1 MVFVIPEIIFFISKQ
16 KTTYKYYNCNN
27 KRILLELTRQEESAL
42 KGEQGEVMQMAH
54 RILVATGEATDAEKL
69 IPIEWAHLSGVN
81 YNTIGDAGEEFLS
94 SISKDARVK
103 VKTTLNP
110 MGFDIDNVSNYGLDE
125 NFISKQLSI
134 KNSYE
139 NMGVIPS
146 FSCIPYEIYDIPKS
160 ETQVAFAE
168 SNAAIHANSFDNLK
182 TNKESAFSALASAII
197 GKSPYSSLRKEDEPN
212 ITIRMKVKNPN
223 ELTYGML
230 GFFAGKV
237 GDTSVNI
244 SGLGEMDKRQT
255 KAMCGGM
262 GTSGT
267 CAKFIFGDGDSDC
280 EKIDFDEKEM
290 QNIHD
295 ELNTAEKGD
304 LITLGSPQLG
314 LDEISDLA
322 GKLKGRSFQKRCMV
336 FLPRTVKEQARKIGY
351 TNELERA
358 GCEILSDCCTCLS
371 PLISKDNV
379 DAVTTNSIKGA
390 FYLKNSNGVDVNLKS
405 LSQIVEDETR

>member
-1 MVFVIPEIIFFISKQ
+1 M
-16 KTTYKYYNCNN
+16 
-27 KRILLELTRQEESAL
+27 ELTREEESAL
-42 KGEQGEVMQMAH
+42 KGERGEILQMAY

-110 MGFDIDNVSNYGLDE
+110 MGFDIDSVSNYGLDE

-139 NMGVIPS
+139 TMGVIPS
-146 FSCIPYEIYDIPKS
+146 FSCIPYDIFDIPNNG
-160 ETQVAFAE
+160 TQVAFAE
-168 SNAAIHANSFDNLK
+168 SNAAIHANSFNNLK
-182 TNKESAFSALASAII
+182 TNKESAFSALASAIT
-197 GKSPYSSLRKEDEPN
+197 GKSPFSSLRKEDTPN
-212 ITIRMKVKNPN
+212 ITIRMKIKNPD
-223 ELTYGML
+223 ELTYGIL
-230 GFFAGKV
+230 GFFAGKI

-244 SGLGEMDKRQT
+244 SDLGEMDRRQS
-255 KAMCGGM
+255 KSMCGGM

-267 CAKFIFGDGDSDC
+267 CAKFIFGGGDSSC
-280 EKIDFDEKEM
+280 EKIDFDEKAM
-290 QNIHD
+290 QNVHD
-295 ELNTAEKGD
+295 ELNTSDKGD

-314 LDEISDLA
+314 LDEISDLV
-322 GKLKGRSFQKRCMV
+322 GKLKGNSFKKRCMI
-336 FLPRTVKEQARKIGY
+336 FCPRTVKEQAQKIGY
-351 TNELERA
+351 VKELERS

-371 PLISKDNV
+371 PLINKDEI
-379 DAVTTNSIKGA
+379 DSVTTNSIKGA

-405 LSQIVEDETR
+405 LSQIIEDETR

>member
-1 MVFVIPEIIFFISKQ
+1 M
-16 KTTYKYYNCNN
+16 
-27 KRILLELTRQEESAL
+27 ELTKQEESAL
-42 KGEQGEVMQMAH
+42 KGEQGEMIQMAY

-69 IPIEWAHLSGVN
+69 IPIEWTHLSGVN

-94 SISKDARVK
+94 SISKEARVK

-125 NFISKQLSI
+125 NFITKQLSI

-139 NMGVIPS
+139 TMGVIPS
-146 FSCIPYEIYDIPKS
+146 FSCIPYEIYDIPKKG
-160 ETQVAFAE
+160 TQVAFAE
-168 SNAAIHANSFDNLK
+168 SNAAIHANSYDNLK
-182 TNKESAFSALASAII
+182 TNKESAFSALASALT
-197 GKSPYSSLRKEDEPN
+197 GKSPNSSLRKEDKPN
-212 ITIRMKVKNPN
+212 VTIQMKVKNPN
-223 ELTYGML
+223 ELSYGML

-237 GDTSVNI
+237 GDISVNV
-244 SGLGEMDKRQT
+244 SGLAEMDKRQC

-267 CAKFIFGDGDSDC
+267 CAKFIFGEGDSDC

-290 QNIHD
+290 LNIFD

-304 LITLGSPQLG
+304 IITLGSPQLG
-314 LDEISDLA
+314 LDEITELSE
-322 GKLKGRSFQKRCMV
+322 KLKGRSFKKRCMV
-336 FLPRTVKEQARKIGY
+336 FTPRIVKEQAKKLGY

-358 GCEILSDCCTCLS
+358 GCEILSDCCTCLT
-371 PLISKDNV
+371 PLINKDSV

-390 FYLKNSNGVDVNLKS
+390 FYLKNSNGVDVNLKP
-405 LSQIVEDETR
+405 LSQIIEDETS

>member
-1 MVFVIPEIIFFISKQ
+1 
-16 KTTYKYYNCNN
+16 
-27 KRILLELTRQEESAL
+27 LELTRDEESAL
-42 KGEQGEVMQMAH
+42 KGEQGEMMQMAY

-69 IPIEWAHLSGVN
+69 IPIEWTHLSGVN

-94 SISKDARVK
+94 SISKEARVK

-110 MGFDIDNVSNYGLDE
+110 MGFDIDNVSNYDLDE

-139 NMGVIPS
+139 TMGVTPS
-146 FSCIPYEIYDIPKS
+146 FSCIPYEIYDIPKKG
-160 ETQVAFAE
+160 TQVAFAE
-168 SNAAIHANSFDNLK
+168 SNAAIHANSYDNLK
-182 TNKESAFSALASAII
+182 TNKESAFSALASALT
-197 GKSPYSSLRKEDEPN
+197 GKSPNSSLRKEDKPN
-212 ITIRMKVKNPN
+212 VTIQMKVENPN
-223 ELTYGML
+223 ELSYGML

-237 GDTSVNI
+237 GDTSVNV
-244 SGLGEMDKRQT
+244 SGLTEMDKRQC

-267 CAKFIFGDGDSDC
+267 CAKFIFGEGDSDC

-290 QNIHD
+290 LNVFD

-304 LITLGSPQLG
+304 IITLGSPQLG
-314 LDEISDLA
+314 LDEITELSE
-322 GKLKGRSFQKRCMV
+322 KLKGRSFKKRCMV
-336 FLPRTVKEQARKIGY
+336 FTPRTVKEQAKKLGY

-358 GCEILSDCCTCLS
+358 GCEILSDCCTCLT
-371 PLISKDNV
+371 PLINKDSV

-390 FYLKNSNGVDVNLKS
+390 FYLKNSNGVDVNLKP
-405 LSQIVEDETR
+405 LSQIIEDETS

>member
-1 MVFVIPEIIFFISKQ
+1 M
-16 KTTYKYYNCNN
+16 
-27 KRILLELTRQEESAL
+27 ELTKEEESAL
-42 KGEQGEVMQMAH
+42 KGEHGETMQMAY

-69 IPIEWAHLSGVN
+69 IPIEWTHLSGVN

-94 SISKDARVK
+94 NVSKDARVK

-139 NMGVIPS
+139 TMGVTPS
-146 FSCIPYEIYDIPKS
+146 FSCIPYEIFDIPKNG
-160 ETQVAFAE
+160 TQVAFAE
-168 SNAAIHANSFDNLK
+168 SNAAIHANSYDNLK
-182 TNKESAFSALASAII
+182 TNKESAFSALASALT
-197 GKSPYSSLRKEDEPN
+197 GKSPYSSIRKEDTPN
-212 ITIRMKVKNPN
+212 ITINMKIKNPN
-223 ELTYGML
+223 ELSYGML

-244 SGLGEMDKRQT
+244 SGLSNMDNRQQ

-267 CAKFIFGDGDSDC
+267 CAKFIFGDGNSDC
-280 EKIDFDEKEM
+280 EKIDFDEKEL
-290 QNIHD
+290 QNVHD
-295 ELNTAEKGD
+295 ELNTSENGD
-304 LITLGSPQLG
+304 IITLGSPQLG
-314 LDEISDLA
+314 LEEITELTE
-322 GKLKGRSFQKRCMV
+322 KLKGRSFKKRCMV
-336 FLPRTVKEQARKIGY
+336 FTPRTVKTQMQKLGY

-358 GCEILSDCCTCLS
+358 GCEILSDCCTCLT
-371 PLISKDNV
+371 PLINKDNV

-390 FYLKNSNGVDVNLKS
+390 FYLKNSNGVGVNLKP
-405 LSQIVEDETR
+405 LSQIIEDETK

>member
-1 MVFVIPEIIFFISKQ
+1 M
-16 KTTYKYYNCNN
+16 
-27 KRILLELTRQEESAL
+27 ELTREEESAL
-42 KGEQGEVMQMAH
+42 KGEQGEIMEMAY

-110 MGFDIDNVSNYGLDE
+110 MGFDIDNVSNYNLDD
-125 NFISKQLSI
+125 NFISKQLFI

-139 NMGVIPS
+139 TIGVTPS
-146 FSCIPYEIYDIPKS
+146 FSCIPYEIFDIPK
-160 ETQVAFAE
+160 ENTQVAFAE
-168 SNAAIHANSFDNLK
+168 SNAAIHANSYDNLK
-182 TNKESAFSALASAII
+182 TNKESAFSALASALT
-197 GKSPYSSLRKEDEPN
+197 GKSPYSSLRKEDSPN
-212 ITIRMKVKNPN
+212 LSIRMKINNPS

-244 SGLGEMDKRQT
+244 SGLGEIDRRQC

-267 CAKFIFGDGDSDC
+267 CAKFLFDKEESGI

-290 QNIHD
+290 NNVYD
-295 ELNTAEKGD
+295 ELNTAENGD
-304 LITLGSPQLG
+304 IITLGSPQLG
-314 LDEISDLA
+314 LDEISDLTA
-322 GKLKGRSFQKRCMV
+322 KLKGRSFKKRCMV
-336 FLPRTVKEQARKIGY
+336 FTPRMVKEQARKLGY

-358 GCEILSDCCTCLS
+358 GCEILSDCCTCLT
-371 PLISKDNV
+371 PLINKDNV
-379 DAVTTNSIKGA
+379 DAITTNSIKGA

-405 LSQIVEDETR
+405 LSQIVEEETK

>member
-1 MVFVIPEIIFFISKQ
+1 M
-16 KTTYKYYNCNN
+16 
-27 KRILLELTRQEESAL
+27 ELTREEESAL
-42 KGEQGEVMQMAH
+42 KGEQGEIMQMAY

-69 IPIEWAHLSGVN
+69 VPIEWTHLSGVN

-134 KNSYE
+134 RNSYE
-139 NMGVIPS
+139 IMGVIPS
-146 FSCIPYEIYDIPKS
+146 FSCIPYEIFEIPKDG
-160 ETQVAFAE
+160 TQVAFAE
-168 SNAAIHANSFDNLK
+168 SNAAIHANSYDNLK
-182 TNKESAFSALASAII
+182 TNKESAFSALASALT
-197 GKSPYSSLRKEDEPN
+197 GKSPYSSLRKEDSPN
-212 ITIRMKVKNPN
+212 VTIRMKVNDPN

-237 GDTSVNI
+237 GDISVNI
-244 SGLGEMDKRQT
+244 SGLGEMDNRQC

-267 CAKFIFGDGDSDC
+267 CAKFIFGEGESDA
-280 EKIDFDEKEM
+280 EKIDFDEKAM
-290 QNIHD
+290 QNVYD
-295 ELNTAEKGD
+295 ELNTSEKGD
-304 LITLGSPQLG
+304 IITLGSPQLG
-314 LDEISDLA
+314 LEEISELA
-322 GKLKGRSFQKRCMV
+322 GKLKGRTFEKRCMI
-336 FLPRTVKEQARKIGY
+336 FTPRTVKEQANKIGY

-358 GCEILSDCCTCLS
+358 GCEILSDCCTCLT
-371 PLISKDNV
+371 PLINKENV

-390 FYLKNSNGVDVNLKS
+390 FYLKNSNGVGVNLKS
-405 LSQIVEDETR
+405 LSQIIEDETR

>member
-1 MVFVIPEIIFFISKQ
+1 M
-16 KTTYKYYNCNN
+16 
-27 KRILLELTRQEESAL
+27 ELTREEESAL
-42 KGEQGEVMQMAH
+42 KGEQGEIMQMAY

-69 IPIEWAHLSGVN
+69 VPIEWTHLSGVN

-134 KNSYE
+134 RNSYE
-139 NMGVIPS
+139 IMGVIPS
-146 FSCIPYEIYDIPKS
+146 FSCIPYEIFDIPKDG
-160 ETQVAFAE
+160 TQVAFAE
-168 SNAAIHANSFDNLK
+168 SNAAIHANSYDNLK
-182 TNKESAFSALASAII
+182 TNKESAFSALASALT
-197 GKSPYSSLRKEDEPN
+197 GKSPYSSLRKEDSSN
-212 ITIRMKVKNPN
+212 VTIRMKVDDPN

-237 GDTSVNI
+237 GDISVNV
-244 SGLGEMDKRQT
+244 SGLGQMDNRQC

-267 CAKFIFGDGDSDC
+267 CAKFIFGEDNPDS
-280 EKIDFDEKEM
+280 EKIDFDEKAM
-290 QNIHD
+290 QNVHD
-295 ELNTAEKGD
+295 ELNTSEKGD
-304 LITLGSPQLG
+304 IITLGSPQLG
-314 LDEISDLA
+314 LEEISELA
-322 GKLKGRSFQKRCMV
+322 GKLKGRTFEKRCMI
-336 FLPRTVKEQARKIGY
+336 FTPRTVKEQANKIGY

-358 GCEILSDCCTCLS
+358 GCEILSDCCTCLT
-371 PLISKDNV
+371 PLINKDNV

-390 FYLKNSNGVDVNLKS
+390 FYLKNSNGVGVNLKS
-405 LSQIVEDETR
+405 LSQIIEDETR

>member
-1 MVFVIPEIIFFISKQ
+1 M
-16 KTTYKYYNCNN
+16 
-27 KRILLELTRQEESAL
+27 ELTKEEESAL
-42 KGEQGEVMQMAH
+42 KGEQGEILQMAY

-94 SISKDARVK
+94 SISKNTRFK
-103 VKTTLNP
+103 IKTTLNP
-110 MGFDIDNVSNYGLDE
+110 MGFDVDSVSRYALDD

-134 KNSYE
+134 KKSYE
-139 NMGVIPS
+139 TMGVIPS
-146 FSCIPYEIYDIPKS
+146 FSCIPYEIFKIPKDG
-160 ETQVAFAE
+160 TQVAFAE
-168 SNAAIHANSFDNLK
+168 SNAAIHANSYDKLK
-182 TNKESAFSALASAII
+182 TNKESAFSALASAIT
-197 GKSPYSSLRKEDEPN
+197 GKSPYSSLRKEDSTN
-212 ITIRMKVKNPN
+212 LTIKMNVKNPD

-244 SGLGEMDKRQT
+244 SGLGEMDTRQC

-267 CAKFIFGDGDSDC
+267 CAKFNFSEGDSNC
-280 EKIDFDEKEM
+280 ESITFDEKEM

-304 LITLGSPQLG
+304 VITLGSPQLG
-314 LDEISDLA
+314 LEEISDLTS
-322 GKLKGRSFQKRCMV
+322 KLNGRSFKKRCMI
-336 FLPRTVKEQARKIGY
+336 FCPRTVKEQARNIGY

-358 GCEILSDCCTCLS
+358 GCEILSDCCTCLT
-371 PLISKDNV
+371 PLINKNDV

-390 FYLKNSNGVDVNLKS
+390 FYLKNSNGVNVNLKS
-405 LSQIVEDETR
+405 LSQIIKDETK

>member
-1 MVFVIPEIIFFISKQ
+1 M
-16 KTTYKYYNCNN
+16 
-27 KRILLELTRQEESAL
+27 ELTKQEEFAL
-42 KGEQGEVMQMAH
+42 KGEQGEIMQMAY

-69 IPIEWAHLSGVN
+69 IPIEWTHLSGVN

-94 SISKDARVK
+94 SISKNARVK

-139 NMGVIPS
+139 TMGVTPS
-146 FSCIPYEIYDIPKS
+146 FSCIPYEIFDIPK
-160 ETQVAFAE
+160 EGTQVAFAE
-168 SNAAIHANSFDNLK
+168 SNAAIHANSYDNLK
-182 TNKESAFSALASAII
+182 TNKESAFSALASALT
-197 GKSPYSSLRKEDEPN
+197 GKSPYSSLRKDDKPN
-212 ITIRMKVKNPN
+212 ITIQMKVKNPN
-223 ELTYGML
+223 ELSYGML

-237 GDTSVNI
+237 GDTSVNV
-244 SGLGEMDKRQT
+244 SGLGEMDKRQC

-280 EKIDFDEKEM
+280 EKIDFDEKAM
-290 QNIHD
+290 LNIHD

-304 LITLGSPQLG
+304 IITLGSPQLG
-314 LDEISDLA
+314 LDEITELSE
-322 GKLKGRSFQKRCMV
+322 KLKGRSFKKRCMV
-336 FLPRTVKEQARKIGY
+336 FTPRTVKEQARKVGY

-358 GCEILSDCCTCLS
+358 GCEILSDCCTCLT
-371 PLISKDNV
+371 PLINKDNV

-405 LSQIVEDETR
+405 LSQIIEEETR

>member
-1 MVFVIPEIIFFISKQ
+1 
-16 KTTYKYYNCNN
+16 
-27 KRILLELTRQEESAL
+27 LELTREEESAL
-42 KGEQGEVMQMAH
+42 KGEQGEIMQMAY

-69 IPIEWAHLSGVN
+69 ISIQWAHLSGVN

-103 VKTTLNP
+103 IKTTLNP
-110 MGFDIDNVSNYGLDE
+110 MGFDIDNVSNYNLDE

-134 KNSYE
+134 KKSYE
-139 NMGVIPS
+139 TIGVTPS
-146 FSCIPYEIYDIPKS
+146 FSCIPYEIFDIPEKG
-160 ETQVAFAE
+160 TQVAFAE
-168 SNAAIHANSFDNLK
+168 SNAAIHANSYDNLK
-182 TNKESAFSALASAII
+182 TNKESAFSALASAIT
-197 GKSPYSSLRKEDEPN
+197 GKSPYSSLRKDDSPN
-212 ITIRMKVKNPN
+212 MTIRMNVKNPD

-230 GFFAGKV
+230 GFFAGKI

-244 SGLGEMDKRQT
+244 SGLGEMDKRQC

-267 CAKFIFGDGDSDC
+267 CAKFLFGDDESGT
-280 EKIDFDEKEM
+280 EKVDFDEKEIK
-290 QNIHD
+290 NIHD

-314 LDEISDLA
+314 LDEISDLTN
-322 GKLKGRSFQKRCMV
+322 KLKGRSFSKRCMI
-336 FLPRTVKEQARKIGY
+336 FTPRVVKEQAKKIGY

-358 GCEILSDCCTCLS
+358 GCEILSDCCTCLT
-371 PLISKDNV
+371 PLINKDNV

-405 LSQIVEDETR
+405 LEQIIEDETQ